1 MSTEMG
7 SLADIT
13 TDTMLLS
20 NWSPSDFPFLNNSL
34 FRHNFD
40 MNFYLNNASYIM
52 NCPSAGPNNL
62 GRYISMI
69 LYLVVCVIGLFG
81 NSLVI

>member
-1 MSTEMG
+1 MAST
-7 SLADIT
+7 SDFT
-13 TDTMLLS
+13 TDTAHHHS
-20 NWSPSDFPFLNNSL
+20 INDWTSEFPYRNASWNRQNIDFNL
-34 FRHNFD
+34 
-40 MNFYLNNASYIM
+40 YLNQSFFPM

-69 LYLVVCVIGLFG
+69 LYTVVCVIGLFG

>member
-1 MSTEMG
+1 MS
-7 SLADIT
+7 DFT
-13 TDTMLLS
+13 TDT
-20 NWSPSDFPFLNNSL
+20 SPIQKNAANDWTSDFPFQNASWNIPKMDINL
-34 FRHNFD
+34 
-40 MNFYLNNASYIM
+40 YLNHSFM

-69 LYLVVCVIGLFG
+69 LYTVVCVIGLFG